1 MTDQKRATDRVVAVI
16 AMTIEEAIEEIHDR
30 TGADRCDILN
40 DITIGFIAGVK
51 AVRRRLKATTTHDT
65 QEVTG

>member
-1 MTDQKRATDRVVAVI
+1 MTDQERATDRTLAVI
-16 AMTIEEAIEEIHDR
+16 TATIEEAIEEIHEH

-40 DITIGFIAGVK
+40 DIIIGFIAGAK
-51 AVRRRLKATTTHDT
+51 AVRRRLEAIPVHDT